1 MVTAIFA
8 TGVAGILIYVIVK
21 YLNILWLFSKHGE
34 EGKDFIIYLPKWYT
48 LLASVKS
55 FDSRDYVSKEHVD
68 YKVKKGMERGE
79 AELEEWIIMLEMELP
94 KHSDNYITNYCLVEN
109 GKVIVV
115 KPLDEYFEYMVGYL
129 KGHRIFKQ
137 IIEDIDDGD

>member
-1 MVTAIFA
+1 MITPIFA
-8 TGVAGILIYVIVK
+8 TSIAAILIYVTVK
-21 YLNILWLFSKHGE
+21 YLNILWLFSKYGE

-94 KHSDNYITNYCLVEN
+94 KHSDNYITNYCLVED
-109 GKVIVV
+109 GKVSVV

-137 IIEDIDDGD
+137 IIEDIDDED

>member
-1 MVTAIFA
+1 MITAIFA

-68 YKVKKGMERGE
+68 YKVKKGM
-79 AELEEWIIMLEMELP
+79 
-94 KHSDNYITNYCLVEN
+94 
-109 GKVIVV
+109 
-115 KPLDEYFEYMVGYL
+115 
-129 KGHRIFKQ
+129 
-137 IIEDIDDGD
+137 

>member
-1 MVTAIFA
+1 MITAIFA

-21 YLNILWLFSKHGE
+21 YLNILWLFSKYSE
-34 EGKDFIIYLPKWYT
+34 EGKDFIIYLPKWHT

-55 FDSRDYVSKEHVD
+55 FDSSDYVSKEHVD

-94 KHSDNYITNYCLVEN
+94 KHKGNYKTNYCIVEN
-109 GKVIVV
+109 GKVVIV

-129 KGHRIFKQ
+129 EGCRIAKQ
-137 IIEDIDDGD
+137 ILKEINYED